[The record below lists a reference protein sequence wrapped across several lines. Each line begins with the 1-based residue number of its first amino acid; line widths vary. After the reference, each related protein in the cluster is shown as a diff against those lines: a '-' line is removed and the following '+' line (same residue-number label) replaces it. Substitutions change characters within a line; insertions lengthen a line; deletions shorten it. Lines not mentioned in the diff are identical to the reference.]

1 MINKY
6 RVHEVAKDF
15 DIKSNI
21 VVDLLAKYFDGQKK
35 HMTALEEDE
44 LDIIFDT
51 FTKEHEVADLN
62 EYFEFTP
69 APKKAKAEEK
79 PAEEPD
85 EAPAEKPAPAP
96 EKKAEKA
103 PEKKPEKKAEPA
115 KKAEDKKPAE
125 KKEQKPQSQKPA
137 QQGKADKLPPMP
149 KKQQNPEVKD
159 GGN

>member
-69 APKKAKAEEK
+69 APKKAKE
-79 PAEEPD
+79 
-85 EAPAEKPAPAP
+85 
-96 EKKAEKA
+96 
-103 PEKKPEKKAEPA
+103 
-115 KKAEDKKPAE
+115 
-125 KKEQKPQSQKPA
+125 
-137 QQGKADKLPPMP
+137 GKA
-149 KKQQNPEVKD
+149 
-159 GGN
+159 